1 MQWMLTRLKSHIET
15 PDGYLEES
23 AWRYPHSQVTEGIL
37 NDSKAPKLLLS
48 LTGLDLDIFCAWQ
61 IADHIND

>member
-37 NDSKAPKLLLS
+37 NDSKAPQAAA
-48 LTGLDLDIFCAWQ
+48 FPHWP
-61 IADHIND
+61 